1 MIKIKSLLAVT
12 LSVTSLFFAVPNYG
26 SVYAISETDETITVS
41 DESQDVYFNISG
53 DYVSVDLGECTA
65 VELEEYDNGV
75 SYEEGE
81 STVEFSIEDESIAIV
96 KSVQGNLV
104 NVYGISEGETVLN
117 AVTPDGRTTSVRIVV
132 KYSNLVFFVTS
143 TTTSD
148 DADFSETNVTTVTTT
163 SPYSA
168 ATDENGHYVT
178 DENGRILDN
187 SGNVLIINGT
197 SAVMTQSTT
206 TLTTTTTATID
217 SNDETTTSVV
227 TTVTTTSP
235 YSAATDENGHY
246 VIDEKGRILDNS
258 GNVLIINGTSAVMT
272 QSVTTSTTTT
282 TTTTIDSTETLPQ
295 TGYPD
300 AYKFLV
306 CVATLMTTTGFMIIF
321 KTRREEN
328 E

>member
-12 LSVTSLFFAVPNYG
+12 LSVTSLFFTIPNYG

-65 VELEEYDNGV
+65 VELEGYDNGV

-117 AVTPDGRTTSVRIVV
+117 AVTPDGRTASVRIVV

-206 TLTTTTTATID
+206 ISTTTDVTTTETTAT
-217 SNDETTTSVV
+217 SDEES
-227 TTVTTTSP
+227 TVTTTESEIT
-235 YSAATDENGHY
+235 STSTTIETTSSSSDTTT
-246 VIDEKGRILDNS
+246 
-258 GNVLIINGTSAVMT
+258 GTN
-272 QSVTTSTTTT
+272 STTTT
-282 TTTTIDSTETLPQ
+282 TTTEGTTLPQ
-295 TGYPD
+295 TGYSD
-300 AYKFLV
+300 IYKVVIILAV
-306 CVATLMTTTGFMIIF
+306 LMTVSGVVIVV
-321 KTRREEN
+321 KTKKETE
-328 E
+328 

>member
-12 LSVTSLFFAVPNYG
+12 LSVTSLFFTIPNYG

-65 VELEEYDNGV
+65 VELEGYDNSV
-75 SYEEGE
+75 LYEEGE

-117 AVTPDGRTTSVRIVV
+117 AVTPDGRTASVRIVV

-206 TLTTTTTATID
+206 I
-217 SNDETTTSVV
+217 
-227 TTVTTTSP
+227 
-235 YSAATDENGHY
+235 
-246 VIDEKGRILDNS
+246 
-258 GNVLIINGTSAVMT
+258 
-272 QSVTTSTTTT
+272 STTTT
-282 TTTTIDSTETLPQ
+282 TTTTDVTTTETTATSDEESTVTTTESEITSTSTTIETTSSSSDTTTGTNSTTTTTTTEGTTLPQ
-295 TGYPD
+295 TGYSD
-300 AYKFLV
+300 IYKVVIILAV
-306 CVATLMTTTGFMIIF
+306 LMTVSGVVIVV
-321 KTRREEN
+321 KTKKETE
-328 E
+328 

>member
-1 MIKIKSLLAVT
+1 
-12 LSVTSLFFAVPNYG
+12 LFFAIPNYG

-65 VELEEYDNGV
+65 VELEGYDNSV
-75 SYEEGE
+75 LYEEGE

-143 TTTSD
+143 TTTTAISD

-197 SAVMTQSTT
+197 SAVMTQATT
-206 TLTTTTTATID
+206 TSTTTTTTATID
-217 SNDETTTSVV
+217 SNDETTTSDV

-258 GNVLIINGTSAVMT
+258 GNVFIINGTSAVMT

-306 CVATLMTTTGFMIIF
+306 CAATFMTTTGLMIIF